1 MNVNTPHSPDPA
13 TYACFHKRAR
23 LLARFSPRWHKH
35 LPFGDGL
42 YHLFVVIWGIWPRSS
57 WPSHG
62 VVRWENHR
70 TIAGAFSSEVAD
82 YRIVC
87 TRWYRAIYIPSYSI
101 IFHHMPS
108 YSIYLSS
115 LPTFLSIDLS
125 ISLSIYA
132 SFVDAYVVGWFPA
145 WIQLVFR
152 VGSIW
157 MDEQNGMVWSKPIR
171 MDNWAASC
179 IGDAA
184 GCKICSVLIYNECAW
199 KKYPT
204 IYRSKS
210 SQNICYIYI
219 FIYLSIC
226 ALPIEKWDLQ
236 MPCFPKSNPENLHLL
251 VAATVRF
258 LCAVLLYFS
267 RWTLVPLGRDTG
279 ADEVPSTGK
288 VSWSAGSL
296 YTAHIDVETL

>member
-1 MNVNTPHSPDPA
+1 MYT
-13 TYACFHKRAR
+13 
-23 LLARFSPRWHKH
+23 L
-35 LPFGDGL
+35 
-42 YHLFVVIWGIWPRSS
+42 ISS
-57 WPSHG
+57 
-62 VVRWENHR
+62 
-70 TIAGAFSSEVAD
+70 D
-82 YRIVC
+82 L
-87 TRWYRAIYIPSYSI
+87 YSI

-219 FIYLSIC
+219 YLYIYLSALFPLKSETCKCHVSRRVTLKICTCSLRPLWGSC
-226 ALPIEKWDLQ
+226 AL
-236 MPCFPKSNPENLHLL
+236 CFCTSL
-251 VAATVRF
+251 VG
-258 LCAVLLYFS
+258 L
-267 RWTLVPLGRDTG
+267 
-279 ADEVPSTGK
+279 
-288 VSWSAGSL
+288 
-296 YTAHIDVETL
+296 

>member
-1 MNVNTPHSPDPA
+1 MNVNTPHPPDPA

-199 KKYPT
+199 KKIPNNLP
-204 IYRSKS
+204 IQVKSKYMLY
-210 SQNICYIYI
+210 IYIYI
-219 FIYLSIC
+219 FIYLRSSHWKVRL
-226 ALPIEKWDLQ
+226 ANA
-236 MPCFPKSNPENLHLL
+236 MFPE
-251 VAATVRF
+251 
-258 LCAVLLYFS
+258 
-267 RWTLVPLGRDTG
+267 
-279 ADEVPSTGK
+279 E
-288 VSWSAGSL
+288 
-296 YTAHIDVETL
+296 